1 MQTITLMTLL
11 TSWRKL
17 MTDLSP
23 QAQAVLDAV
32 GDLYELDI
40 PEDRDIM
47 IATLRAASKFVSAIE
62 VEAGDELLAIAAEL
76 ESKCNG

>member
-1 MQTITLMTLL
+1 MTEF
-11 TSWRKL
+11 
-17 MTDLSP
+17 SP
-23 QAQAVLDAV
+23 AAQAVLDAV

-76 ESKCNG
+76 EGNGQ

>member
-1 MQTITLMTLL
+1 
-11 TSWRKL
+11 
-17 MTDLSP
+17 
-23 QAQAVLDAV
+23 
-32 GDLYELDI
+32 LDI